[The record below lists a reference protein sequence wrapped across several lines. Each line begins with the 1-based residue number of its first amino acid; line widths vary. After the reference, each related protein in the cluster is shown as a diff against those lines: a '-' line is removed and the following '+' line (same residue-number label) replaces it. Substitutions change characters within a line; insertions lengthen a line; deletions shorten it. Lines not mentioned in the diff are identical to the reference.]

1 MVLVGFLIQ
10 PGVAG
15 WIMIGCVVM
24 WSGRMAWFLV
34 GRIRRQ
40 GKDGRFDT
48 IKTDPIRFLNA
59 WMMQAI
65 WAFLCLLPVLVR
77 LEEGPSAPPSSLFW
91 MGLCLWACG
100 FLIEVVSD
108 EQKRGFRIKH
118 PDGNQFIRNGLWS
131 ISRHPNYVGEIL
143 LWTGVTVMAVPV
155 VSGWQWIVLITPIFV
170 YSLLRFVSGVPLLE
184 ARSDARWGGREDY
197 ERYKDHTPVLFPL
210 PWRR

>member
-1 MVLVGFLIQ
+1 
-10 PGVAG
+10 
-15 WIMIGCVVM
+15 
-24 WSGRMAWFLV
+24 MAWFLV

-59 WMMQAI
+59 WMMQAT

-77 LEEGPSAPPSSLFW
+77 LEEGPSAAPSALFW
-91 MGLCLWACG
+91 MGLSLWAFG

-131 ISRHPNYVGEIL
+131 ISRHPNYFGEIL

-170 YSLLRFVSGVPLLE
+170 YLLLRFISGVPLLE
-184 ARSDARWGGREDY
+184 ARSDAKWGGREDY
-197 ERYKDHTPVLFPL
+197 ERYKDSTPVLFPL